1 MNKEIYQNM
10 SVSVEVDQ
18 MVVKMMVQ
26 IPYDSIE
33 PEVHKEILD
42 LKKRYHPPGFRKNHV
57 PYQLIRNKFAVDI
70 FNDITGKMTKDALTE
85 ALEKEGMSYIR
96 EPKVDLVKQEL
107 GSSFEF
113 TAEFEKMP
121 EFETPVVEE
130 IKLADPE
137 VVIGKADIDVRVNE
151 LKKQYP
157 EWEETDQVSANDNQ
171 MVIDYTGTIEG
182 EPFEGGSAKDQIAIL
197 GNSNFLP
204 DFESNL
210 LERKKG
216 DEFTFAITFPD
227 DYFKPTLAG
236 KVADFTVLVKSVSI
250 AQSVSLSKAFYARCG
265 FSVTKK
271 ADFIDEIEKSLN
283 SQAQQ
288 KAFEFRKKK
297 LYDWIDT
304 DFDFALPKNL
314 VAEEFKRLATSMDD
328 DKKKT
333 IEDEVLS
340 SDDSF
345 AVSARKNI
353 KISIVMK
360 SISDKQGLSVE
371 QADVERYF
379 SSLGLPH
386 DQIIQYAQWFL
397 SDTQRSNSLVGSI
410 LEQKTLEYIL
420 KHAESVKEAL
430 SYQDLMDLNEEV

>member
-10 SVSVEVDQ
+10 SVSVEVDE

-57 PYQLIRNKFAVDI
+57 PYQLIRNKFAADV
-70 FNDITGKMTKDALTE
+70 FNEITGKMTKDALTE

-96 EPKVDLVKQEL
+96 EPKIDMVKQEL
-107 GSSFEF
+107 GSGFEF

-130 IKLADPE
+130 VKLADPE
-137 VVIGKADIDVRVNE
+137 VVVAKTDIDARINE

-157 EWEETDQVSANDNQ
+157 EWEETDQASANDNQ
-171 MVIDYTGTIEG
+171 VVIDYSGTIEG
-182 EPFEGGSAKDQIAIL
+182 EPFEGGSAKDQTAIL
-197 GNSNFLP
+197 GSSHFLP

-210 LERKKG
+210 LERRKG

-236 KVADFTVLVKSVSI
+236 KVADFTVLVKSVSV
-250 AQSVSLSKAFYARCG
+250 AQAVSLSKAFYARCG
-265 FSVTKK
+265 FAVSKK
-271 ADFIDEIEKSLN
+271 ADFIAEIEKSLN

-288 KAFEFRKKK
+288 KIFEFRKKK

-304 DFDFALPKNL
+304 SFEFALPKNL
-314 VAEEFKRLATSMDD
+314 VAEEFKRLAASMDD
-328 DKKKT
+328 DQKKT

-360 SISDKQGLSVE
+360 SISDKQDLSVE

-386 DQIIQYAQWFL
+386 DQIMQYAQWFL